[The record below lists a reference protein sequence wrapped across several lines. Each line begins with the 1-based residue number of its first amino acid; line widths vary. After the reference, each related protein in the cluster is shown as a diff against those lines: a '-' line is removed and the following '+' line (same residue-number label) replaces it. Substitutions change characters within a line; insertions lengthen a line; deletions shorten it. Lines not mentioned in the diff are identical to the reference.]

1 MAERKTKRNTGRWKR
16 RGHFRV
22 CSEPVVDLAGTA
34 QSTDSGAETLLPR
47 GGDGP
52 ILFAIARDDRTI
64 FASWNIDWPSVFQK
78 NKPADRQVYL
88 QIIASDGSERKRVAV
103 EPMLAMHYLTTSGL
117 HSPYRVEI
125 GYYQPADTWHSV
137 AISDQVKMPLQGESE
152 IGGIDMATIPFHL
165 RFQQLVNL
173 FGVPNDA
180 PLAKVISRFQSS
192 ALKSDWPNESAPA
205 ATKLLRKLNLSPAEI
220 AAARRDFDKT
230 DTAKLVRRGRALL
243 QSAGTSPSRG
253 FEGNTGS

>member
-22 CSEPVVDLAGTA
+22 CSEPVVRFARST
-34 QSTDSGAETLLPR
+34 QSIDSGQGTLLPYVH
-47 GGDGP
+47 DDP
-52 ILFAIARDDRTI
+52 ILFALARDDRTI

-78 NKPADRQVYL
+78 NMPADRQVYL

-117 HSPYRVEI
+117 HGPYRVEI

-137 AISDQVKMPLQGESE
+137 AISDEVKMSLQGQSE
-152 IGGIDMATIPFHL
+152 LAGIDVATIPFHL

-173 FGVPNDA
+173 FGAPNDA
-180 PLAKVISRFQSS
+180 PLAKVVSRFQNRVLNS
-192 ALKSDWPNESAPA
+192 ARPNESTV
-205 ATKLLRKLNLSPAEI
+205 ATKLLRKLNLSLSEI
-220 AAARRDFDKT
+220 AAARRDFEKT
-230 DTAKLVRRGRALL
+230 DTTKLMRRRRALL
-243 QSAGTSPSRG
+243 QSAGASPSRG
-253 FEGNTGS
+253 FEGNSGS